1 MGKNNGKHG
10 ARTEFQQYKS
20 TMDKLEYRLEKAAEE
35 RKRSKN
41 AIRTGEKNIL
51 NIDQLQ

>member
-1 MGKNNGKHG
+1 MGRNNGKHG

-35 RKRSKN
+35 RKRVKEGK
-41 AIRTGEKNIL
+41 RK
-51 NIDQLQ
+51 DK